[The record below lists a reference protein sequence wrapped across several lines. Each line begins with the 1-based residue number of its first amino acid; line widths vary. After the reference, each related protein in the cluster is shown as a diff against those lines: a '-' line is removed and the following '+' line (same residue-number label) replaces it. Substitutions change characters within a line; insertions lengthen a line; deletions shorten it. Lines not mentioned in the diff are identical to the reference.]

1 MLSRDLAD
9 DSPVPGAKERIF
21 EMLRRHAELTEDVD
35 RLEHLVEE
43 QRKDLETQNSS
54 RLTGIYDEDDGI
66 VVTGEMLEEEEMKVH
81 QLEEKI
87 KSMQDQV
94 NMLHSDAI

>member
-1 MLSRDLAD
+1 
-9 DSPVPGAKERIF
+9 
-21 EMLRRHAELTEDVD
+21 MLRRHAELNEDVD

-66 VVTGEMLEEEEMKVH
+66 VVTEGMLEEEEEKVH
-81 QLEEKI
+81 QLEERI
-87 KSMQDQV
+87 RNMQEQM
-94 NMLHSDAI
+94 NTLAADAT

>member
-1 MLSRDLAD
+1 
-9 DSPVPGAKERIF
+9 
-21 EMLRRHAELTEDVD
+21 MLRRHAELNEDVD

-66 VVTGEMLEEEEMKVH
+66 VVTEGMLEEEEEKVH
-81 QLEEKI
+81 QLEERI
-87 KSMQDQV
+87 RNMQEQV
-94 NMLHSDAI
+94 NTLAADAT

>member
-1 MLSRDLAD
+1 
-9 DSPVPGAKERIF
+9 
-21 EMLRRHAELTEDVD
+21 
-35 RLEHLVEE
+35 LEHLVEE

-81 QLEEKI
+81 QLEERI

-94 NMLHSDAI
+94 NMLHSDA